1 MEQSGRGHAPAVNP
15 YRGHSGAIA
24 GGAPLAHVL
33 TCSRLPFHFEFDG
46 VPGEWPTRIRH
57 AYMPY
62 ELFLALRY
70 LRSRH
75 KRRLARVTAVAAMLG
90 ITMGVAALIV
100 TFALS
105 NGFRDEMRDK
115 ILQGTAHLSIL
126 RADGLPITDHA
137 NVAER
142 LQQVDGVE
150 SASPTTYDGGLARGS
165 KGAAYAVVRGI
176 EGQAGQ
182 TAQARKWVIDGS
194 FDPLFDRS
202 PLNPGRTP
210 PAVVGAELASRIGIS
225 VGDVFQI
232 IPANEATGET
242 MRRLRVAGIFRS
254 GLFEYDST
262 WIYIDFQLAATFAGG
277 DHSASVMSVQVKEP
291 ERVKDVAATVQ
302 TALGQ
307 EYTIVDWQQANQPLF
322 SALALE
328 RRMGLFIIGLIIAV
342 AALNITTM
350 LILVVV
356 ERRRDIAVLSTL
368 GATRT
373 GVMLL
378 FVIEGAVVGAIGAVA
393 GMIMGLTACFVG
405 NYFKL
410 VSLPA
415 DVYSISNVPLNVTL
429 GEAILAAFVAFVL
442 SVLATIYPARAAAQ
456 LRPVEALRDA

>member
-1 MEQSGRGHAPAVNP
+1 
-15 YRGHSGAIA
+15 
-24 GGAPLAHVL
+24 
-33 TCSRLPFHFEFDG
+33 
-46 VPGEWPTRIRH
+46 
-57 AYMPY
+57 MPY
-62 ELFLALRY
+62 EFFLAFRY
-70 LRSRH
+70 LRSRQ
-75 KRRLARVTAVAAMLG
+75 KRRLVRVTAVAAMLG

-115 ILQGTAHLSIL
+115 ILQGTAHLSVL
-126 RADGLPITDHA
+126 RTDGLPITDYA
-137 NVAER
+137 NLGAR

-150 SASPTTYDGGLARGS
+150 SASATTYDGGLARGS
-165 KGAAYAVVRGI
+165 KGSAYAVIRGI
-176 EGQAGQ
+176 EGKAGQ
-182 TAQARKWVIDGS
+182 TAQARLWLIEGS
-194 FDPLFDRS
+194 FDPLLAQS
-202 PLNPGRTP
+202 SVNEERTP
-210 PAVVGAELASRIGIS
+210 PAVVGSELASRIGIS

-232 IPANEATGET
+232 IPANEAGSET

-262 WIYIDFQLAATFAGG
+262 WIYVDFDLASTFAGG
-277 DHSASVMSVQVKEP
+277 DHTASVMSVQVKDP
-291 ERVKDVAATVQ
+291 NRVKDVATRAQ
-302 TALGQ
+302 AALGQ
-307 EYTIVDWQQANQPLF
+307 EYTTVDWQQANQPLF

-368 GATRT
+368 GATRF

-393 GMIMGLTACFVG
+393 GMVLGLFACFVG

-415 DVYSISNVPLNVTL
+415 DVYSISNVPLNATFGETL
-429 GEAILAAFVAFVL
+429 LAAFVAFVL
-442 SVLATIYPARAAAQ
+442 SVLATIYPARAAAR
-456 LRPVEALRDA
+456 LRPVEALRDG